1 MSTNERCDACQ
12 HHCRDSI
19 HNHCT
24 QNHFHQHQRLQQLHS
39 FKAVLNVHMCF
50 ASFLTNRSTFD
61 SSLSLSGMNKIVIDC
76 VYMLFT
82 ECRKHSTLT
91 LNEHIMENN
100 YKFITANNT
109 TNSGYSNTEQSQLQS
124 ACFSMQCC
132 SPKKNKTFN
141 DLCSRNFYT
150 QAQKLRRTAPA
161 PQVLCLGGQT
171 LLLLQVFTTK

>member
-61 SSLSLSGMNKIVIDC
+61 SSLSLSGMKKIVIEC

-82 ECRKHSTLT
+82 ECRKHSMLT

-100 YKFITANNT
+100 YCTSLLLPITQQTVATAIQNNL
-109 TNSGYSNTEQSQLQS
+109 SFSQHVFLCN
-124 ACFSMQCC
+124 AAV
-132 SPKKNKTFN
+132 PKKT
-141 DLCSRNFYT
+141 
-150 QAQKLRRTAPA
+150 KLLTISAA
-161 PQVLCLGGQT
+161 ES
-171 LLLLQVFTTK
+171 FTHRHRS